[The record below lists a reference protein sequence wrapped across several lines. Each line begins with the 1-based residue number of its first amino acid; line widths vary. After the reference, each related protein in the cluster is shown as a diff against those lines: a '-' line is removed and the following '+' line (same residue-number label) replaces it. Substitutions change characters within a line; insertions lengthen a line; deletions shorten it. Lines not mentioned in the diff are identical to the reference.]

1 MTEASELFASTIAMG
16 SSGFLGARNVNRTE
30 RAAAPIAGSV
40 YIRARARQSGWPMF
54 ARFSRVAVAAER
66 PSEVSRAAMTPATTP
81 AVARGAARAA
91 TAASAGVS
99 SVSPGTTFSLA
110 PSGAREETS
119 EPANQDNGR
128 GQLSGSIVAGG
139 KYFAAG
145 AARRGDVG
153 AEDAGAGRAGFNFW
167 WRAESFGCGFSRNQ
181 RG

>member
-1 MTEASELFASTIAMG
+1 MTEASELFASTIALG
-16 SSGFLGARNVNRTE
+16 SSGFLSARNVNRAA
-30 RAAAPIAGSV
+30 RAAA
-40 YIRARARQSGWPMF
+40 
-54 ARFSRVAVAAER
+54 R

-91 TAASAGVS
+91 TAASSGVS

-119 EPANQDNGR
+119 ESANQDNGR

-153 AEDAGAGRAGFNFW
+153 AEDAGAGRAGFNF
-167 WRAESFGCGFSRNQ
+167 
-181 RG
+181 